1 MMLVSDGTLLS
12 PLKLIRQKDGL
23 GDIIDDAGDED
34 LDNGDNNGRDDISNR
49 YTEAELQQALLG
61 LKREHK
67 ESIEQMRKDQDE
79 ALFKVGF
86 YPFFRPFVPLSTL
99 CHTQSNPLSDVS
111 GTLCL

>member
-1 MMLVSDGTLLS
+1 MLVSDGTLLS

-34 LDNGDNNGRDDISNR
+34 LDNGDNNGHDDISNR

-86 YPFFRPFVPLSTL
+86 DPFFRPFVPLSTL
-99 CHTQSNPLSDVS
+99 CHTKSNPLSDVS